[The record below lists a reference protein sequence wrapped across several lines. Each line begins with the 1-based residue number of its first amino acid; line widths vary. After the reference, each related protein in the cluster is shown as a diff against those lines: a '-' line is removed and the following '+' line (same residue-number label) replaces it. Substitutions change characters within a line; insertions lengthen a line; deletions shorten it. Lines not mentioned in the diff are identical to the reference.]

1 MKNNQTIVK
10 VNAEHSI
17 SILTLEDATFEVAH
31 MVNGDLS
38 YTIWNDVRT
47 FSDSTSL
54 QEAVQDLVAELVQA
68 ELDSKGFD
76 ATLEVEGQVVVE
88 TFTYN
93 VWVACCFYNG
103 ELSFELSTQRDD
115 DKDGEYTD
123 RNRVERKTWKG
134 LMNYLKRFD
143 V

>member
-17 SILTLEDATFEVAH
+17 SILTWENGTVEVAH
-31 MVNGDLS
+31 LFQGEPT

-47 FSDSTSL
+47 FDNSTSL
-54 QEAVQDLVAELVQA
+54 QEAIQDLVAEIVQE
-68 ELDSKGFD
+68 ELTHQGFD

-93 VWVACCFYNG
+93 VWIACCFYNG
-103 ELSFELSTQRDD
+103 ELSFELSTQRED
-115 DKDGEYTD
+115 DKEGEYTD
-123 RNRVERKTWKG
+123 RNRVERKTFKG
-134 LMNYLKRFD
+134 LTNYLKRFD